1 MGIIQRQ
8 SIKSSVIITAGFFLG
23 AFNIMVIA
31 PKILSADELGL
42 TRIVTDVGL
51 TLATFCT
58 LGCVSII
65 YKFFPFYK
73 NYLPAKKND
82 LPFITLMVCIA
93 GLLLSLGIGYL
104 LRNVVI
110 RKYSSKS
117 PLFVEYSYLVYP
129 FCFFLLMYMWL
140 ESFAWSYQKT
150 VLSNTLKEVLPRVLF
165 SLLLVLIAMGLIN
178 LPVFM
183 VVFSLSY
190 LLPSVIL
197 FWLLRKNDGFQ
208 LTPHISPV
216 TRRLKFRMANFGI
229 YMFGAQFL
237 NLLSKTSDTFI
248 ISAKADRGLTDA
260 AVFTLATYIVTLME
274 IPQRSINAISIPIIS
289 ESWMKKDMKNI
300 QHIYNRSV
308 SNMLTVGL
316 LMFALLFLNAGNMAA
331 YLGKDYHGIEQVVFL
346 MGLAKL
352 IDLGTGANGIIIG
365 TSSFWR
371 VELTS
376 NVIYTVL
383 ALPLNYI
390 LISYFGLLGAAYANL
405 GSQVIYNIIRYAFLW
420 YKFGLQP
427 YTFKHLAIILITASV
442 VTPLF
447 IYMPEF
453 DSVVVDAVV
462 NTALFCMAFVPLA
475 YILKISEEMNKM
487 INKQLL
493 KIKQLFV
500 K

>member
-8 SIKSSVIITAGFFLG
+8 SIKSSVVITMGFILG
-23 AFNIMVIA
+23 ALNIMVIA
-31 PKILSADELGL
+31 PKILSAEELGL

-51 TLATFCT
+51 TMATFCT

-73 NYLPAKKND
+73 NYLPAGKSD
-82 LPFITLMVCIA
+82 LPYITLILCIT
-93 GLLLSLGIGYL
+93 GLLLSFGMGYL

-110 RKYSSKS
+110 RKYSAKS

-150 VLSNTLKEVLPRVLF
+150 VLSNALKEVLPRVLF
-165 SLLLVLIAMGLIN
+165 SLLLLLIAVGLIN
-178 LPVFM
+178 LPFFM

-190 LLPSVIL
+190 LLPSFIL
-197 FWLLRKNDGFQ
+197 FWLLYKNNNFRITPQ
-208 LTPHISPV
+208 LSPV
-216 TRRLKFRMANFGI
+216 TRRLKYRMATFGF
-229 YMFGAQFL
+229 YMFGGQFL

-248 ISAKADRGLTDA
+248 ISAKAERGLTDA

-274 IPQRSINAISIPIIS
+274 IPQRSINAISVPIIS
-289 ESWMKKDMKNI
+289 ESWLKKDMANI

-308 SNMLTVGL
+308 SNMLTIGL
-316 LMFALLFLNAGNMAA
+316 LMFALLFLNAGDMAA

-352 IDLGTGANGIIIG
+352 LDLGTGANGLIIG

-376 NVIYTVL
+376 NVVYTVL

-390 LISYFGLLGAAYANL
+390 LISYFGLIGAAYANL
-405 GSQVIYNIIRYAFLW
+405 GSQVVYNAIRYVFLW

-427 YTFKHLAIILITASV
+427 YTFKHLVIILVAAVIMVPVFYVPQMPSV
-442 VTPLF
+442 IL
-447 IYMPEF
+447 
-453 DSVVVDAVV
+453 DAVV
-462 NTALFCMAFVPLA
+462 RTALFCTAFLPLA
-475 YILKISEEMNKM
+475 YVLKISEEMNKM
-487 INKQLL
+487 IEKQLL
-493 KIKQLFV
+493 KVKQLLNR
-500 K
+500 